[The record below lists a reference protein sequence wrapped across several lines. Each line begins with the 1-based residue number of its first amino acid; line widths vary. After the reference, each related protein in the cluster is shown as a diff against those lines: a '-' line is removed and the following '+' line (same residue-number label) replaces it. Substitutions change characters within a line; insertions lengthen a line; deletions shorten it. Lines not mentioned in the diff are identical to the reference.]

1 MMIVGVSISDEP
13 RDRGMQDGGL
23 RSARATHEQH
33 DAMKTGLH
41 TRATRTTL
49 TTAPLP
55 HALHNKRKLCAQTDR
70 RRSPQRPGRRPAK
83 TLKSHH
89 APALRSAIILNAEA
103 DLRAASTHD

>member
-1 MMIVGVSISDEP
+1 MRYAADVDNDNNEDKDDIHLAVCIYLDEATLFIYGYLNPTPQGNMMIVGVSISDEP

-55 HALHNKRKLCAQTDR
+55 HALRNKRKLCA
-70 RRSPQRPGRRPAK
+70 
-83 TLKSHH
+83 
-89 APALRSAIILNAEA
+89 
-103 DLRAASTHD
+103 